1 MSKFAEK
8 TTKSVRELSMRKP
21 REMKWLLSE
30 IWTQTK
36 LLCKAPHLRN
46 TILTCAIQFG
56 LTTSYYTLMIWFPE
70 LFYRFEEFESA
81 HPGVSASV
89 CEVSMSTN
97 GTMLP
102 DEFCAGTIDD
112 SVYMHTIIIGLACIP
127 TSFWLPLC
135 VHKLGA
141 KFFLGARGE
150 RIRQMALI

>member
-1 MSKFAEK
+1 
-8 TTKSVRELSMRKP
+8 
-21 REMKWLLSE
+21 MKWLLSE

-70 LFYRFEEFESA
+70 LFYRFEEFETEN
-81 HPGVSASV
+81 PGVSASV
-89 CEVSMSTN
+89 CEVSSVVLANAN
-97 GTMLP
+97 GTYV
-102 DEFCAGTIDD
+102 DEFCGSTIDD

-141 KFFLGARGE
+141 KFFLGRKIKWGLACVQGVLKSYR
-150 RIRQMALI
+150 LIGIAVQFSVWL